1 MKQSKH
7 LFEISGLLK
16 WLTKS
21 ILVVGL
27 IAFSGHASESMPS
40 NFESTKTELN
50 EVRKVGSKR
59 TFNLKKVSSSL
70 QCSFSTSTN
79 SRDTFTCCLHH
90 QENKIAVKL
99 KNNFEALPIN
109 EQNGFLIFHSTKVS
123 EEFDTNYILG

>member
-16 WLTKS
+16 WLAKS

-27 IAFSGHASESMPS
+27 FAFSGHVSESRPS
-40 NFESTKTELN
+40 HFESTKTELN
-50 EVRKVGSKR
+50 EVRKVGSKK
-59 TFNLKKVSSSL
+59 TFNLKKVFSSL
-70 QCSFSTSTN
+70 QCSLSTSTN
-79 SRDTFTCCLHH
+79 SRDVFTCCLHH
-90 QENKIAVKL
+90 QENKIEVKL
-99 KNNFEALPIN
+99 QSNLETLPIN